1 MNNQQYR
8 ISRKEWR
15 GNLTETIEAY
25 ERLGLLKL
33 QARAVYINNIEEMME
48 WSQTQQDKHISTI
61 FISYKFSYS

>member
-15 GNLTETIEAY
+15 DNLTETIEAY

-48 WSQTQQDKHISTI
+48 
-61 FISYKFSYS
+61 